1 MQSPETFDMLIH
13 RLTSLL
19 TPEHG
24 VQEARSLARHMVA
37 CVSNRDNTRLLRDG
51 NLPFPQDLMPKV
63 NNILRQ
69 LKEHIPLQYILGET
83 EFYEYRLRVNP
94 SVLIP
99 RPETEELVD
108 RVIRKLQ
115 HRQAS
120 FHLLDIG
127 TGSGAIAIALA
138 RHLPQATVW
147 ACDISA
153 EALATARENARLN
166 GVKVTFFRDDILRPG
181 TPPVERFDCIVS
193 NPPYIPLSEKN
204 NLQPEVK
211 DHEPSHALFVPDDD
225 PLLFY
230 RAILDY
236 AQDYLEKDGLLMV
249 ECHEKLADTVKEL
262 FREYGFTKAEV
273 IRDINGK
280 KRFVTGIN

>member
-1 MQSPETFDMLIH
+1 MPSQYTFDSLIRH
-13 RLTSLL
+13 LTASL
-19 TPEHG
+19 TATHG
-24 VQEARSLARHMVA
+24 PQEARSLARHVVA
-37 CVSNRDNTRLLRDG
+37 HVSGHSKTELLRDG
-51 NLPFPQDLMPKV
+51 SLPFPPERLPKI

-69 LKEHIPLQYILGET
+69 LKKHKPLQQILGET
-83 EFYEYRLRVNP
+83 EFYGCRILVNP

-108 RVIRKLQ
+108 RIVQELKEMGKVSI
-115 HRQAS
+115 
-120 FHLLDIG
+120 LDIG

-147 ACDISA
+147 ASDISA

-166 GVKVTFFRDDILRPG
+166 EVTVRFFRDDILRPG
-181 TPPVERFDCIVS
+181 PPPVERFDCIVS

-236 AQDYLEKDGLLMV
+236 AGNHLAGNGLLMV
-249 ECHEKLADTVKEL
+249 ECHEHLARAVKEM
-262 FREYGFTKAEV
+262 FTECGITKVKV
-273 IRDINGK
+273 IKDINGK
-280 KRFVTGIN
+280 NRFVLSEP